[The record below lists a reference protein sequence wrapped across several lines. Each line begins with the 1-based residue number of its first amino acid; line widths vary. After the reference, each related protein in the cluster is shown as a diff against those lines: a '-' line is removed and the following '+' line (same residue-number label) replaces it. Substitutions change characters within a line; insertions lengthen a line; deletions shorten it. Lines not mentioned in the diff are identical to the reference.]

1 MKTGNVIRALPLM
14 VGMALSSCNQT
25 PIDDGKDLPPA
36 GQFTYYN
43 TIEIDSTASACGV
56 DSCVIN
62 LPWLNDKINAFL
74 KDSAE
79 RRTNITT
86 SLQIDLVTYADNTD
100 GSDMTYYSYRVDDIP
115 FFGTLWFDCD
125 GDTVWQD
132 PDWFVL
138 QNDTMI
144 CSDKDEYFINI
155 LDERGKMQLN
165 KTIVHIELG
174 LFPWI

>member
-1 MKTGNVIRALPLM
+1 MKNKKLFNILYLFLESILIG
-14 VGMALSSCNQT
+14 CNHM
-25 PIDDGKDLPPA
+25 PIDDDKDLPQP
-36 GQFTYYN
+36 GSFTYYN

-56 DSCVIN
+56 DSCVVN

-79 RRTNITT
+79 RRTKITT
-86 SLQIDLVTYADNTD
+86 SLQIDLVKYADSTD
-100 GSDMTYYSYRVDDIP
+100 SSDMTYYSYRVDDVP

-155 LDERGKMQLN
+155 LYERGKMQLN
-165 KTIVHIELG
+165 KTIVNVELG
-174 LFPWI
+174 LLPWI

>member
-1 MKTGNVIRALPLM
+1 MKTGNVIRALPLL
-14 VGMALSSCNQT
+14 VGMALSSCNHA
-25 PIDDGKDLPPA
+25 PVDDGKDLPPA

-56 DSCVIN
+56 DSCVVN

-79 RRTNITT
+79 RRTKITT
-86 SLQIDLVTYADNTD
+86 SLQIDLVKYADSTD
-100 GSDMTYYSYRVDDIP
+100 SSDMTYYSYRVDDVP

-125 GDTVWQD
+125 GDMVWQD

-155 LDERGKMQLN
+155 LYERGKMQLN
-165 KTIVHIELG
+165 KTIVNVELG
-174 LFPWI
+174 LLPWI